1 MNDARPVSTDP
12 WKNPRIRGFFRLR
25 RSTRATRLRV
35 PALFAARG
43 ETVLLIGARLMRR
56 LLARRGRW
64 IVRHGGRR
72 RGGARLHPR
81 RFGARRGHARRFHPR
96 RFDLRTR
103 RGGRRA
109 IFVARRGRRDFLAR
123 RFGRTHCV
131 SGRRPR

>member
-12 WKNPRIRGFFRLR
+12 RKNPRIRGFFRLR

-56 LLARRGRW
+56 LLARRGRR

-81 RFGARRGHARRFHPR
+81 RFGA
-96 RFDLRTR
+96 R

-131 SGRRPR
+131 SGRRPRLRLRTL